1 MTKLIYMKKIQ
12 LTQEGYDNLQLE
24 LKELQTVKRPATV
37 DRLQKAR
44 SMGDLKENSGY
55 QAAREELGELDGRIL
70 EVQYILKNA
79 QIVENSSA
87 NNVVSLGKKIE
98 VDVNGAKKA
107 ISIVGEFE
115 SDPMNGKLSSTSPI
129 GVALLGKKVG
139 ETANVSTPGGA
150 VSYTILSIA

>member
-1 MTKLIYMKKIQ
+1 
-12 LTQEGYDNLQLE
+12 
-24 LKELQTVKRPATV
+24 
-37 DRLQKAR
+37 
-44 SMGDLKENSGY
+44 MGDLKENSGY

-79 QIVENSSA
+79 EIVTTAISDTTI
-87 NNVVSLGKKIE
+87 SLGKKVE
-98 VDVNGAKKA
+98 VDVNGTKSI

-139 ETANVSTPGGA
+139 DSVEVTTPVGIKIYKIVS
-150 VSYTILSIA
+150 IK

>member
-1 MTKLIYMKKIQ
+1 MKKIQ
-12 LTQEGYDNLQLE
+12 LTQEGFNNLQDE

-44 SMGDLKENSGY
+44 AMGDLKENSGY
-55 QAAREELGELDGRIL
+55 QAAREELGELDGKIL
-70 EVQYILKNA
+70 EVQYILNNA
-79 QIVENSSA
+79 EIITTSTSDSVI
-87 NNVVSLGKKIE
+87 SLGKKIT
-98 VDVNGAKKA
+98 VDIKGEKKE

-139 ETANVSTPGGA
+139 ETVEVQTPLGA
-150 VSYTILSIA
+150 VPYIILSIA

>member
-1 MTKLIYMKKIQ
+1 MKNIQ
-12 LTQEGYDNLQLE
+12 LTQEGYNNLQEE
-24 LKELQTVKRPATV
+24 LKELQTVKRPSTV

-79 QIVENSSA
+79 EIVTTAVSDG
-87 NNVVSLGKKIE
+87 VVSLGKQIE
-98 VDVNGAKKA
+98 VDVSGVKKT

-139 ETANVSTPGGA
+139 DKIDVATPAGIKI
-150 VSYTILSIA
+150 YEIISIK